1 MLQSKT
7 TGGIGVTDKGWIS
20 FGNEMIVLVQA
31 TVLTVGL
38 NGNGKNEVLQELPI
52 RLITM
57 QSGTE
62 AARSLKSEKVDSVIS
77 KWDLDDMEDGRFLK
91 KLRAVKPEIPTIA
104 FVRAGDRAQEIA
116 ARSLGVSAVLTDD
129 TSDELFRQTVAN
141 VLGLKGILSIK
152 AIAPAEA
159 KKGHYEK
166 ITE

>member
-1 MLQSKT
+1 
-7 TGGIGVTDKGWIS
+7 
-20 FGNEMIVLVQA
+20 MIVLVQA

-38 NGNGKNEVLQELPI
+38 NGKNEVLRELPI
-52 RLITM
+52 RLVTM

-62 AARSLKSEKVDSVIS
+62 AARSLKNEKVDSVIS

-91 KLRAVKPEIPTIA
+91 RLRAVKPEIPTIA
-104 FVRAGDRAQEIA
+104 FIRTGDRTQEIA

-152 AIAPAEA
+152 TITPAKHKERRY
-159 KKGHYEK
+159 KIEK
-166 ITE
+166 ITK

>member
-1 MLQSKT
+1 
-7 TGGIGVTDKGWIS
+7 
-20 FGNEMIVLVQA
+20 MIVLVQA
-31 TVLTVGL
+31 SVLTVGL
-38 NGNGKNEVLQELPI
+38 NGKNEVLRELPI

-62 AARSLKSEKVDSVIS
+62 AARSLKNEKVDSVIS

-91 KLRAVKPEIPTIA
+91 RLRAVKPEIPTIA

-116 ARSLGVSAVLTDD
+116 ARTLGVSAVLTDD

-152 AIAPAEA
+152 AIAPVKN
-159 KKGHYEK
+159 KKSRYEVEK